1 MPHIATTD
9 LSAIEFELKREAMER
24 SPEIEEL
31 VEEWFGAASRGDAS
45 VVDRY
50 VTSGP
55 AVRIVGSDP
64 GEWITGGTLA
74 AEFLRGEVAGAGGR
88 VTFTPSE
95 TEGYTEGD
103 VGWAATRLTISLP
116 DGKRIQ
122 PRWTAVFV
130 RQDGWKFVQTHASIA
145 VPNDEVGW
153 AYA

>member
-1 MPHIATTD
+1 
-9 LSAIEFELKREAMER
+9 MER
-24 SPEIEEL
+24 SSEIEEL
-31 VEEWFGAASRGDAS
+31 VADWFAAASRGDGS

-50 VTSGP
+50 VPADP
-55 AVRIVGSDP
+55 AVLVVGSDP
-64 GEWITGGTLA
+64 NEWIKGGELV
-74 AEFLRGEVAGAGGR
+74 AEFLRGEVTGAGGD

-95 TEGYTEGD
+95 TEGYSEGD

-116 DGKRIQ
+116 DGKRIH

-153 AYA
+153 TYA